1 MAENVEM
8 VSEDD
13 MKELEVPKPEIQEE
27 DVEVVANEMSDTIGD
42 LAEALG
48 TAQSAMS
55 NGAKDKE
62 GYGYSYMTLGG
73 LTDIIRPELGKNGLA
88 VIQTHSLD
96 KSNPAKPAVYVHTT
110 LMHSSGEWI
119 KNSIAIPIA
128 VMKQL
133 SVAQMMGVSM
143 TYGRRYA
150 LQSVFMI
157 ASEDD
162 TDASPKAK

>member
-62 GYGYSYMTLGG
+62 GYGYSYMK
-73 LTDIIRPELGKNGLA
+73 I
-88 VIQTHSLD
+88 
-96 KSNPAKPAVYVHTT
+96 
-110 LMHSSGEWI
+110 
-119 KNSIAIPIA
+119 
-128 VMKQL
+128 
-133 SVAQMMGVSM
+133 
-143 TYGRRYA
+143 GRA
-150 LQSVFMI
+150 HV
-157 ASEDD
+157 
-162 TDASPKAK
+162 